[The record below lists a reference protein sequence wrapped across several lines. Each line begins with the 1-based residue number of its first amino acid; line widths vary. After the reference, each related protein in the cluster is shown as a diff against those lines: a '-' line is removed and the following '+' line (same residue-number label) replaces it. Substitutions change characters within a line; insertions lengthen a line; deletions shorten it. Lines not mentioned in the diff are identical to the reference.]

1 MPKSDR
7 FSQLYPDLG
16 VTNLRGMSLHEL
28 YARQELN
35 DRNMKLLASWLNE
48 IDCPVTYNSWVQ
60 FDQLRKKLIW
70 AIRLKKLKNYL
81 FSLVSRNQ

>member
-16 VTNLRGMSLHEL
+16 RTNLRGLTLYEL
-28 YARQELN
+28 YRRQEMN
-35 DRNMKLLASWLNE
+35 DRNMKLLSTWLE
-48 IDCPVTYNSWVQ
+48 ELDCPMTYDYWVQ

-70 AIRLKKLKNYL
+70 AIRLKRLKNYL